1 MRMLEGIQSFYPIY
15 NIDIFLWFSPREK
28 LQKNLNF
35 QKRKGILVLFL
46 GYALNKRGLP
56 PQCRYGSHRILFFRI
71 TTFHDDA
78 IKTYQRDLSSAN
90 PCYLI

>member
-35 QKRKGILVLFL
+35 QKRKGMLVLIL
-46 GYALNKRGLP
+46 GY
-56 PQCRYGSHRILFFRI
+56 
-71 TTFHDDA
+71 T
-78 IKTYQRDLSSAN
+78 
-90 PCYLI
+90 LI